1 MRLWDKIEGKRLPH
15 FRVTTFT
22 HSDFIQCLVIILD
35 AGLEHALVYTAQ
47 RAAPVIGKVLEFGSG
62 SNAVL
67 GIAFLRIISIPA
79 GVAKIFLHDSK
90 PPFMI

>member
-1 MRLWDKIEGKRLPH
+1 M
-15 FRVTTFT
+15 TTFS
-22 HSDFIQCLVIILD
+22 HSALIGRSVIILD

>member
-15 FRVTTFT
+15 FRVTTFS

-35 AGLEHALVYTAQ
+35 AGLEHALVYAAD
-47 RAAPVIGKVLEFGSG
+47 RAAPVIGKILELGSG

-67 GIAFLRIISIPA
+67 GITFLRVISIPA
-79 GVAKIFLHDSK
+79 GVAKIFLHDNT
-90 PPFMI
+90 PPFMM